1 MDELLSRQIARLES
15 ELAHLTEVL
24 PNRPNTYL
32 PKLGK
37 TAYELGMLYWQECND
52 LERAETFLTRS
63 AEYYDRYTGRI
74 RQALFDRIET
84 LRQLVILYRLTD
96 RTEQIEKT
104 LLRLLKIYEPLAQ
117 KYWWIYSENMAIIQW
132 ELGNLYAYMD
142 NREAAEQMYRN
153 SLKTRAQF
161 DEEDK
166 GRYRPGT
173 AQCYRSLGQ
182 LLETQGRFSEAKT
195 CYRTSI
201 DLLRELE
208 TLDPSERSRF
218 IAPLKTSRALLADL
232 NRKLRDSKTKPS
244 GNTSSSKD

>member
-117 KYWWIYSENMAIIQW
+117 KYWWIYSENVAIIP
-132 ELGNLYAYMD
+132 AASD
-142 NREAAEQMYRN
+142 NCSRHKAASARQ
-153 SLKTRAQF
+153 KHVT
-161 DEEDK
+161 
-166 GRYRPGT
+166 
-173 AQCYRSLGQ
+173 
-182 LLETQGRFSEAKT
+182 
-195 CYRTSI
+195 
-201 DLLRELE
+201 
-208 TLDPSERSRF
+208 
-218 IAPLKTSRALLADL
+218 APLSTYSR
-232 NRKLRDSKTKPS
+232 S
-244 GNTSSSKD
+244 